1 MIIIQVV
8 VCIWLIIGII
18 NFHQLPHD
26 LKQKS
31 NLFHIVA
38 FTIVSPVFNLWFLF
52 QSILNKHN

>member
-8 VCIWLIIGII
+8 VCIWLIVGII
-18 NFHQLPHD
+18 NFHQLPQD

-38 FTIVSPVFNLWFLF
+38 FTIVSPVFTCGFCSRVF
-52 QSILNKHN
+52 